1 MSTSIFS
8 YAQAAKGQLA
18 AQAATSQQSPNQ
30 SQTPSVAGNTS
41 RDANNNT
48 NASTRAPSVAVST
61 SSNDIDSSRTARSP
75 SAKPEASRLDVT
87 EVKQDETNT
96 AISVA
101 GSVDSSK
108 VGADLQSVDGVPK
121 STEPQGRSI
130 NTGSDAGEH
139 YEGKKGRKPKKGKT
153 AEKDVEAGQV
163 AEKEGLPP
171 KVELSE
177 APLPSVNVW
186 VQRQQA
192 AKAKAVDQPASSSV
206 NPTQTSTDSRIRS
219 SHSEA
224 VEGNRVPFNGKQGSK
239 RDGEPSRNNTNQ
251 GPKKAAPRGARAQ
264 EKESDANLL
273 ANNPASWPTPETA
286 AVNLKIQPQ
295 PQPEK
300 PEKEDRE
307 DVSAAKPKQKKE
319 WVQLP
324 NFVPTVKFETALPSR
339 GLRGGR
345 ASGSRG
351 GRDATGSHPA
361 TANSTDRAQEAN
373 AGPRTNSG
381 SKRAPIEGSGPREG
395 RKNTSHAEHSK
406 VPKESTSDN
415 MNGEQLKPNQPGVV
429 NGTTHEQ
436 SGQVPILSQ
445 QPEENVKNSDS
456 HKDVRTQN
464 NKDAHPQGQISSNH
478 RSGERVRGGG
488 RGRGGF
494 NQNNPNGMSHYSQT
508 PYTAQHHAYPF
519 PPNSSRHVNPY
530 GTGYQPM
537 PYSYSG
543 QPAPGQRKP
552 TNGNRRQ
559 GSGRVPTMAPMN
571 VAYDAAIYPLPN
583 GGMFPY
589 DSGNLLQL
597 AQTQVEYYF
606 SVENFVKDWF
616 LRTHMDSQGFVPIT
630 FIASFNRMREL
641 LVDHN
646 ILRQACIDSTV
657 LELVMGG
664 DGVERVRSKEGW
676 EKWVIPDKSLRDPS
690 ARHDGPSTWQPF
702 GTGFQHP
709 IMSHYPVEAPQAF
722 SPTNEHGFAHY
733 PNGSYGVPLNM
744 ATVNGVNGHAR
755 PQESQLSAAVPE
767 FSPSIA
773 STFNGLK
780 SASLNGGEDKKALV
794 NTEINGV
801 LPPHEKPRSVINGI
815 VHDQPQANI
824 SNSHPMNG
832 VGPTHKIEGH

>member
-153 AEKDVEAGQV
+153 AEKDVEAGQE

-361 TANSTDRAQEAN
+361 TANST
-373 AGPRTNSG
+373 G
-381 SKRAPIEGSGPREG
+381 
-395 RKNTSHAEHSK
+395 K
-406 VPKESTSDN
+406 VV
-415 MNGEQLKPNQPGVV
+415 Q
-429 NGTTHEQ
+429 
-436 SGQVPILSQ
+436 
-445 QPEENVKNSDS
+445 
-456 HKDVRTQN
+456 
-464 NKDAHPQGQISSNH
+464 SSNC
-478 RSGERVRGGG
+478 
-488 RGRGGF
+488 
-494 NQNNPNGMSHYSQT
+494 Y
-508 PYTAQHHAYPF
+508 
-519 PPNSSRHVNPY
+519 
-530 GTGYQPM
+530 
-537 PYSYSG
+537 
-543 QPAPGQRKP
+543 
-552 TNGNRRQ
+552 
-559 GSGRVPTMAPMN
+559 
-571 VAYDAAIYPLPN
+571 YDY
-583 GGMFPY
+583 
-589 DSGNLLQL
+589 
-597 AQTQVEYYF
+597 
-606 SVENFVKDWF
+606 
-616 LRTHMDSQGFVPIT
+616 
-630 FIASFNRMREL
+630 
-641 LVDHN
+641 
-646 ILRQACIDSTV
+646 
-657 LELVMGG
+657 
-664 DGVERVRSKEGW
+664 
-676 EKWVIPDKSLRDPS
+676 
-690 ARHDGPSTWQPF
+690 
-702 GTGFQHP
+702 
-709 IMSHYPVEAPQAF
+709 
-722 SPTNEHGFAHY
+722 
-733 PNGSYGVPLNM
+733 
-744 ATVNGVNGHAR
+744 
-755 PQESQLSAAVPE
+755 
-767 FSPSIA
+767 
-773 STFNGLK
+773 
-780 SASLNGGEDKKALV
+780 
-794 NTEINGV
+794 
-801 LPPHEKPRSVINGI
+801 
-815 VHDQPQANI
+815 
-824 SNSHPMNG
+824 
-832 VGPTHKIEGH
+832 